1 MQYKKLKLAINRGNR
16 MVYLVSM
23 ASKACG
29 LEEHVEV
36 KKLYEKDLTLKG
48 SDFSTITLVRSAYA
62 DAYVLIGFT

>member
-48 SDFSTITLVRSAYA
+48 RRLLHDNPRAFCLR
-62 DAYVLIGFT
+62 